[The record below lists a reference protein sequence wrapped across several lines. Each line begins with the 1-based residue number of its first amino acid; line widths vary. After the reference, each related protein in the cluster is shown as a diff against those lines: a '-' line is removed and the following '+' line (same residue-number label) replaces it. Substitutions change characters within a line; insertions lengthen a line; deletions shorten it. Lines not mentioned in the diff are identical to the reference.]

1 MAEAVRRLTEAGI
14 ERFKRYLR
22 SLREGGTAVPPRA
35 LLTDAEASEPLV
47 PERFLEYRI
56 YGTRLDAAR
65 ELATVFGGVPA
76 LEEDV
81 GLWSWLSLFY
91 FDQVCP
97 VRPEGTRSPGRDY
110 RHILEPGY
118 RHGHRHLLAGA
129 VLVYRPHGEKAQL
142 LLSSKL
148 HEESAF
154 HHEIA
159 SRQAF
164 VSNRSIVEAANM
176 LYLDE
181 RTGRPKRGA
190 QDTKRGPGALRR
202 FVDVVQQL
210 DVNYDLYSMTGEAI
224 VDLLP
229 DEFTAWK
236 PRKTG
241 GSDLKLEGM

>member
-14 ERFKRYLR
+14 EQFRQYLR
-22 SLREGGTAVPPRA
+22 SLTEGNLGVPPHA
-35 LLTDAEASEPLV
+35 ILTDAEASEPFAPV
-47 PERFLEYRI
+47 RFLEHRI
-56 YGTRLDAAR
+56 YATRLDAAR
-65 ELATVFGGVPA
+65 ELATVFGGVPS
-76 LEEDV
+76 LEDDV

-91 FDQVCP
+91 FDQLCP
-97 VRPEGTRSPGRDY
+97 ARPDGTRSPGRDY

-118 RHGHRHLLAGA
+118 PHGHRHLLEGA
-129 VLVYRPHGEKAQL
+129 VLVYRLHGEKGLL

-164 VSNRSIVEAANM
+164 VSNRSIIEAVNM

-181 RTGRPKRGA
+181 RTGRAKRGA
-190 QDTKRGPGALRR
+190 QDTRRGPGTLRR

-210 DVNYDLYSMTGEAI
+210 DVNYDLYSMTAEAI

-229 DEFTAWK
+229 DEFAEWK
-236 PRKTG
+236 PRRTG
-241 GSDLKLEGM
+241 ASDLRSDE